1 MKFISKTLLFF
12 CFFFI
17 GFCTS
22 DTTPIPKLE
31 KGILNLRNFSFSQE
45 QKFSLEGEWK
55 FTPRE
60 FTLTPNE
67 KSILVSIPELP
78 HWNSYNQVHNQEK
91 VGYGMGSYHLSILP
105 PKERATLAIDFTDFF
120 SDAEVYQ
127 NQSKI
132 GTFGSI
138 KNPNANFDIKPQL
151 IRILPS
157 DQNPIELTVFV
168 RNRFYPLGG
177 IRIPPT
183 IGVYE
188 SLKTSREKDILTNAI
203 VVGGFIFLGFYQ
215 LGMHYT
221 RKKIKGSFYFFLF
234 CFVMSLQILAAGPR
248 ILFVFFESVPSE
260 LVFRIDYFTQYIG
273 VILGLNYIHSL
284 TKKYISKKI
293 IYISSGLLIIP
304 ACLSVFGSIY
314 LITSI
319 HHYVLSIIIPILIV
333 ALYLIVSYIRDKRA
347 GYIYLGL
354 SVILMIGFTS
364 HDIIL
369 SLLHKTQPLLLN
381 YGLLLFVF
389 FQSIFLSKH
398 ISGEIVSAE
407 LKFKDALHQL
417 VQSEKLSSLGVMVAS
432 VAHEINSPLS
442 AVIMTSDSIRDD
454 ISTFFKELP
463 YYEPIPKD
471 CYPILI
477 SLVEYSLSQVE
488 LLSGKEYREQK
499 QKISQNLET
508 LGINDTTRVSELLVC
523 LGLKEIPKEWISVFS
538 EKRSDSLLV
547 LAEKVVRILQG
558 TNTIQTAANRAIKIA
573 QALKNFT
580 HFDPKAEKQSIHL
593 SDSIQNIIAI
603 LGGYIK
609 QGIQIST
616 ISETIPPIDCYPDE
630 LNQVWSNLLQ
640 NAIQSTNGKGE
651 IKIEI
656 GQTSLQNEPFA
667 FVSIQDSGPGIPED
681 IIGKIFDPFFTTKPV
696 GQGTGLGLYIS
707 KQVIEKHRGIIEV
720 HSKPKETKFIVY
732 LPYVSKDNDMKLS

>member
-1 MKFISKTLLFF
+1 MKFISNTLLFF
-12 CFFFI
+12 CFFF
-17 GFCTS
+17 FNSCTN
-22 DTTPIPKLE
+22 DTNYIPQFKN
-31 KGILNLRNFSFSQE
+31 GILNLENFPFTKYP
-45 QKFSLEGEWK
+45 KFSLKGEWK
-55 FTPRE
+55 FTPGE
-60 FTLTPNE
+60 LTFQE
-67 KSILVSIPELP
+67 STKTILVSIPDSP
-78 HWNSYNQVHNQEK
+78 NWNSYNHNDNQENE
-91 VGYGMGSYHLSILP
+91 GFGIGSYHLTIIQ
-105 PKERATLAIDFTDFF
+105 PKEEENLAIDFNVIF
-120 SDAEVYQ
+120 SEAEVFQ
-127 NQSKI
+127 NKIKI
-132 GTFGSI
+132 GTFGSLE
-138 KNPNANFDIKPQL
+138 NPEPNLEIKPQL
-151 IRILPS
+151 IPLLPT

-168 RNRFYPLGG
+168 KNRLFPFGG

-183 IGVYE
+183 IGRFE
-188 SLKTSREKDILTNAI
+188 SLKISREKDLLTNAI

-221 RKKIKGSFYFFLF
+221 RKKIIGSLYFFLF
-234 CFVMSLQILAAGPR
+234 CFVMSFQILTAGPR
-248 ILFVFFESVPSE
+248 TIFIFFETIPSE
-260 LVFRIDYFTQYIG
+260 LVFRIDYLSQYIG
-273 VILGLNYIHSL
+273 VILGLNYIFSL
-284 TKKYISKKI
+284 TKEYILKKI

-304 ACLSVFGSIY
+304 ASIAIFGSIY
-314 LITSI
+314 LISSI
-319 HHYVLSIIIPILIV
+319 HLYVLCIIIPILTI
-333 ALYLIVSYIRDKRA
+333 AIYLIVRYIRDKRA

-354 SVILMIGFTS
+354 SIILMIGFAS
-364 HDIIL
+364 HDIVL
-369 SLLHKTQPLLLN
+369 SLLHKAEPWLLN

-407 LKFKDALHQL
+407 LKFQDALHQL

-442 AVIMTSDSIRDD
+442 AVIMTGDSIRDD

-499 QKISQNLET
+499 LKISQNLEA
-508 LGINDTTRVSELLVC
+508 LGIDDTTRVSELLIG
-523 LGLKEIPKEWISVFS
+523 LGLKEIPKEWISLFS

-580 HFDPKAEKQSIHL
+580 HFDPKAEKRSIHL

-609 QGIQIST
+609 QGIQIT
-616 ISETIPPIDCYPDE
+616 TNFHVIPPIYCYPDE
-630 LNQVWSNLLQ
+630 LNQVWANLLQ

-651 IKIEI
+651 VKIEV
-656 GQTSLQNEPFA
+656 GQISLQNENYA
-667 FVSIQDSGPGIPED
+667 YVSIQDSGSGIPEE

-707 KQVIEKHRGIIEV
+707 KQVIEKHNGIIDV
-720 HSKPKETKFIVY
+720 KSKPKDTKFIVY
-732 LPYVSKDNDMKLS
+732 LPYKETENEII